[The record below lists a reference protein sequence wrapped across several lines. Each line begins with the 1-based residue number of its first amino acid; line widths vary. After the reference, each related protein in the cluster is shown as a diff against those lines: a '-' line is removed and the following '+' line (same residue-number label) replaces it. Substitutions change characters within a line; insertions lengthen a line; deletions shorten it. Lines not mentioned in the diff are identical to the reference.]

1 MAALKYKQNNSELDK
16 NNVAKKEIIKM
27 LYEGDK
33 ILKKNNIKIY
43 QSPESRVIQTLKSK
57 KHTMSMLYAYQNQK
71 EIELKVLWK
80 SF

>member
-1 MAALKYKQNNSELDK
+1 MLQRKKLLKCYMKVINF
-16 NNVAKKEIIKM
+16 
-27 LYEGDK
+27 
-33 ILKKNNIKIY
+33 KKNNIKIY

>member
-33 ILKKNNIKIY
+33 
-43 QSPESRVIQTLKSK
+43 
-57 KHTMSMLYAYQNQK
+57 
-71 EIELKVLWK
+71 
-80 SF
+80 F